1 VCEIDLFIAILQE
14 GAPES
19 SRRTGEGEEAG
30 VSYVVFDCMALL
42 IGGGKGYIS
51 TTTTDRGLMMT
62 GPKPRFPGTAGE
74 ETELRLVD
82 REVEYD

>member
-1 VCEIDLFIAILQE
+1 VIDLFIAILQE

-19 SRRTGEGEEAG
+19 SRRTEEGKEAG
-30 VSYVVFDCMALL
+30 VSYVVVDCVTLL

-51 TTTTDRGLMMT
+51 TTTADRGSMMT

-82 REVEYD
+82 PDFRV